1 MNTIKKIRRHVKPNV
16 KFITM
21 FNTKKTAMLCN
32 TKDVIPTSQKS
43 NIIYKIEC
51 PGCHQTY
58 VGKTD
63 RNYITRIKEHGSKE
77 KQPMYEHLHNCHK
90 FKNYV
95 QMFALPN
102 LFLENEQEINFKKH
116 VYNAAISNATILDKN
131 LNWSQLCFLEA
142 YYIKLLSP
150 VINHGLKASKELQ
163 LFR

>member
-1 MNTIKKIRRHVKPNV
+1 MNICTIATNLKI
-16 KFITM
+16 M
-21 FNTKKTAMLCN
+21 FKC
-32 TKDVIPTSQKS
+32 
-43 NIIYKIEC
+43 
-51 PGCHQTY
+51 
-58 VGKTD
+58 
-63 RNYITRIKEHGSKE
+63 
-77 KQPMYEHLHNCHK
+77 
-90 FKNYV
+90 F
-95 QMFALPN
+95 LPN